1 MKRLFL
7 ALAVL
12 TIGTLSAAAQ
22 NTLTKEYKFDDVT
35 RIIAHSV
42 YSIEVT
48 QGKSNKVTIEY
59 DERYKDRLVVNYVKG
74 RLELAVESAKNKG
87 FWNNKKESDKIK
99 VYMQMPSINEI
110 ELSGAASLQANGNF
124 KTNELEI
131 DLSGATSVSGLH
143 ISGDELS
150 IECSGASKLSMAG
163 DWDTIDA
170 DCSGASKVSINA
182 DAESFEG
189 DFSGAVSADIY
200 GEHKNT
206 EIECSGAA
214 KTMLEGNTKY
224 LKATLSGA
232 SSLKAEKFE
241 TENGYTELTGA
252 SNAKIRCTGELKTMV
267 SRASSLTHYGNTTIV
282 NMSKDNI
289 KKGD

>member
-12 TIGTLSAAAQ
+12 AIGTLSAAAQ

-35 RIIAHSV
+35 RIIASSV

-48 QGKSNKVTIEY
+48 QGNSNKVTIEY
-59 DERYKDRLVVNYVKG
+59 DERYKDRLVVTYIKG
-74 RLELAVESAKNKG
+74 RLELAVESAKG
-87 FWNNKKESDKIK
+87 LWNNTKGSEKIK
-99 VYMQMPSINEI
+99 VYMQMPTINEI
-110 ELSGAASLQANGNF
+110 ELSGAASLKANGNF
-124 KTNELEI
+124 KTDELEI
-131 DLSGATSVSGLH
+131 DLSGATSVSGLQ
-143 ISGDELS
+143 ISGNELS
-150 IECSGASKLSMAG
+150 VECSGASKLTMAG
-163 DWDTIDA
+163 NWVTIEA
-170 DCSGASKVSINA
+170 DCSGASKVSING

-189 DFSGAVSADIY
+189 DFSGAVSAGIY
-200 GEHKNT
+200 GDYKNT

-214 KTMLEGNTKY
+214 KATLEGNTKY
-224 LKATLSGA
+224 LKAVLSGA
-232 SSLKAEKFE
+232 SSLKGEKFE
-241 TENGYTELTGA
+241 TENGYVELTGA

-267 SRASSLTHYGNTTIV
+267 SRASSLTHYGNPTII